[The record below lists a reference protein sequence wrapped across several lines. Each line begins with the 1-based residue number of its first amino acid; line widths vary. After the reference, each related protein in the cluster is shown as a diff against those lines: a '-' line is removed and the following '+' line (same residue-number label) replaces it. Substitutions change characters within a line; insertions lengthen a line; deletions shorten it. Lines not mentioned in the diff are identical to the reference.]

1 MTTTQLALPL
11 QRSSAVSG
19 PWNGLRV
26 RSAYLR
32 PGYRPSG
39 GLFCA
44 CNGHFLENFMSL
56 VVVFH
61 QASEIVP
68 VADEFTITN
77 EGEAA
82 LFVELPDVDLDELP

>member
-1 MTTTQLALPL
+1 MVQVVRPGGLTLAFLF
-11 QRSSAVSG
+11 AGEVSV
-19 PWNGLRV
+19 PPPGLRPC
-26 RSAYLR
+26 YGPFLR
-32 PGYRPSG
+32 PLAGIFRRI
-39 GLFCA
+39 
-44 CNGHFLENFMSL
+44 FMSL

>member
-1 MTTTQLALPL
+1 
-11 QRSSAVSG
+11 
-19 PWNGLRV
+19 
-26 RSAYLR
+26 
-32 PGYRPSG
+32 
-39 GLFCA
+39 
-44 CNGHFLENFMSL
+44 MSL

-68 VADEFTITN
+68 VADEIVPVSDEFVPVEG

>member
-1 MTTTQLALPL
+1 MVQVVRPAG
-11 QRSSAVSG
+11 AVSVPGGVSVCGRGQRTSARFAARGG
-19 PWNGLRV
+19 P
-26 RSAYLR
+26 
-32 PGYRPSG
+32 
-39 GLFCA
+39 FCA
-44 CNGHFLENFMSL
+44 PAALIFWRIFMSL

-68 VADEFTITN
+68 VADEFTVTN

>member
-1 MTTTQLALPL
+1 
-11 QRSSAVSG
+11 
-19 PWNGLRV
+19 
-26 RSAYLR
+26 
-32 PGYRPSG
+32 
-39 GLFCA
+39 
-44 CNGHFLENFMSL
+44 MSL

-68 VADEFTITN
+68 VSDEITITN

>member
-1 MTTTQLALPL
+1 M
-11 QRSSAVSG
+11 
-19 PWNGLRV
+19 
-26 RSAYLR
+26 R
-32 PGYRPSG
+32 PCG
-39 GLFCA
+39 A
-44 CNGHFLENFMSL
+44 DFLENFMSL

>member
-1 MTTTQLALPL
+1 MTLAAFSL
-11 QRSSAVSG
+11 AGEVSV
-19 PWNGLRV
+19 PP
-26 RSAYLR
+26 
-32 PGYRPSG
+32 PGYRPSWG
-39 GLFCA
+39 FFAPVMGILRRI
-44 CNGHFLENFMSL
+44 FMSL

>member
-1 MTTTQLALPL
+1 
-11 QRSSAVSG
+11 
-19 PWNGLRV
+19 
-26 RSAYLR
+26 
-32 PGYRPSG
+32 
-39 GLFCA
+39 
-44 CNGHFLENFMSL
+44 MSL

-61 QASEIVP
+61 QASEIAT

>member
-1 MTTTQLALPL
+1 MFAGEVSVPPPPLFAAHHGPFCVPAALIF
-11 QRSSAVSG
+11 R
-19 PWNGLRV
+19 R
-26 RSAYLR
+26 
-32 PGYRPSG
+32 
-39 GLFCA
+39 
-44 CNGHFLENFMSL
+44 NFMSL

-82 LFVELPDVDLDELP
+82 LYVELPDVDLDELP

>member
-1 MTTTQLALPL
+1 
-11 QRSSAVSG
+11 
-19 PWNGLRV
+19 
-26 RSAYLR
+26 
-32 PGYRPSG
+32 
-39 GLFCA
+39 
-44 CNGHFLENFMSL
+44 MSL

-61 QASEIVP
+61 QADEFVPVADEFVP